1 MAKKK
6 SIEDQNLENVQE
18 ALVTTTSWVERN
30 KNIISWAVLAIVA
43 VVLAVLAFQN
53 YYLIPKSN
61 EADNEVAKAVVYFN
75 QSNWEK
81 ALDGDSIDCVGF
93 LAIADDYSST
103 KGGKLAAL
111 YAGICYY
118 NLEQYE
124 DAITYL
130 KKFDAD
136 DLNVAPAA
144 YQKIGDA
151 YVALDQAKEAVSYF
165 KKAAASKNNLIAPM
179 ALKKAGLAYLS
190 LGDKK
195 AAKEAFETIKAEY
208 PTSAEAQ
215 DIDKYI
221 ASIVL

>member
-6 SIEDQNLENVQE
+6 STEDQNLENVQE

-61 EADNEVAKAVVYFN
+61 EADNEVGKAVVYFN
-75 QSNWEK
+75 QSNWEQ
-81 ALDGDSIDCVGF
+81 ALHGDSIDCAGF
-93 LAIADDYSST
+93 LATADDYSTT

-111 YAGICYY
+111 YAGICFY

-136 DLNVAPAA
+136 DLNVAPATH
-144 YQKIGDA
+144 QKIGDA
-151 YVALDQAKEAVSYF
+151 YVALDQTKEAIAYF
-165 KKAAASKNNLIAPM
+165 KKAAASKNEIIAPM
-179 ALKKAGLAYLS
+179 ALKKAGLAYLT

-195 AAKEAFETIKAEY
+195 AAKEAFEAIKADY

-221 ASIVL
+221 ESIIL

>member
-30 KNIISWAVLAIVA
+30 KNLISWVVLAVIV

-61 EADNEVAKAVVYFN
+61 EADNEVAKSVVYFN
-75 QSNWEK
+75 QNNWEQ
-81 ALDGDSIDCVGF
+81 ALNGDDAECAGF
-93 LAIADDYSST
+93 LATADEYSTT

-124 DAITYL
+124 DAIKYL
-130 KKFDAD
+130 KKFDAN

-144 YQKIGDA
+144 HQKIGDA
-151 YVALDQAKEAVSYF
+151 YVALDQTKEAISYF
-165 KKAAASKNNLIAPM
+165 EKAAASKNEIIAPM

-190 LGDKK
+190 LGDGK
-195 AAKEAFETIKAEY
+195 AAKKAFETIKADY

-221 ASIVL
+221 ESIVL

>member
-6 SIEDQNLENVQE
+6 TIEDQNLENVQE

-30 KNIISWAVLAIVA
+30 KNLISWVVLAIVA

-53 YYLIPKSN
+53 YYLIPKAQ
-61 EADNEVAKAVVYFN
+61 EADNEVAKAVPYFAT
-75 QSNWEK
+75 SNWQQ
-81 ALDGDSIDCVGF
+81 ALDGDEADCIGF
-93 LAIADDYSST
+93 VAIADEYSST

-111 YAGICYY
+111 YAGICYF

-124 DAITYL
+124 DAINYL

-136 DLNVAPAA
+136 DLNFAPAA
-144 YQKIGDA
+144 AQKIGDA
-151 YVALDQAKEAVSYF
+151 YVALDQTKEAISYF
-165 KKAAASKNNLIAPM
+165 EKAAASKNEIIAPM

-190 LGDKK
+190 LGDAK
-195 AAKEAFETIKAEY
+195 AAKKAFEAIKADY
-208 PTSAEAQ
+208 PTSTEAQ

-221 ASIVL
+221 ESIAL

>member
-30 KNIISWAVLAIVA
+30 KNLISWVVLAIIV

-75 QSNWEK
+75 QSNWEQ
-81 ALDGDSIDCVGF
+81 ALNGDEAECAGF
-93 LAIADDYSST
+93 LATADAYSAT

-144 YQKIGDA
+144 LQKIGDA
-151 YVALDQAKEAVSYF
+151 YVALDQTKEAISYF
-165 KKAAASKNNLIAPM
+165 EKAAASKNEILAPI

-190 LGDKK
+190 LGDSK
-195 AAKEAFETIKAEY
+195 AAKKAFEAIKADY

-221 ASIVL
+221 ESIVL